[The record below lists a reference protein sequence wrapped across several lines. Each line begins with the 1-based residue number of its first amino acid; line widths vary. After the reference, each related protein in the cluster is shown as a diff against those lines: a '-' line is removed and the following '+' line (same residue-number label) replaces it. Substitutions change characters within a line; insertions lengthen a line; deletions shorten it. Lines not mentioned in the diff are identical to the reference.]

1 MMARNMPGD
10 MAAFIRSVELG
21 GFSAAARD
29 LGLTPSALS
38 KLVTRLEGR
47 LGVRLLNRTTR
58 KLALTSEGEAYFLRC
73 QRILAEIEE
82 AESEIMHFRD
92 RPKGLLRLNVGVA
105 FGMHQLVPALPQ
117 FLARFPEVE
126 IDLTI
131 TDNLVDLIEEGAD
144 LAIRTGDLSDS
155 TLIAR
160 KLCDLERV
168 ICAAPAYLKQHGMP
182 REPRDLLGHNCI
194 TLGTAPNLKRW
205 PFDTE
210 NGVTRINV
218 HGTIVANSADAL
230 RQLAIMG
237 AGIVRLGDNIVGDD
251 LAQGRLLP
259 VLADRHHA
267 EPLPVHALYPQGR
280 HRSPKV
286 IAMVDFLLEHFGHMP
301 WRNIPARRVGRAKR

>member
-1 MMARNMPGD
+1 MPGD
-10 MAAFIRSVELG
+10 MAAFIRAVELG

-29 LGLTPSALS
+29 LELTPSALS
-38 KLVTRLEGR
+38 KLVTRLEAR

-58 KLALTSEGEAYFLRC
+58 KLALTSEGEVYFLRC

-92 RPKGLLRLNVGVA
+92 RPKGLLRLNAGVA

-117 FLARFPEVE
+117 FLARFPDVE

-131 TDNLVDLIEEGAD
+131 TDNVVDLIEEGAD
-144 LAIRTGDLSDS
+144 LAIRTGALSDS

-160 KLCDLERV
+160 KICDLERV

-182 REPRDLLGHNCI
+182 REPRDLLDHNCI
-194 TLGTAPNLKRW
+194 TLGTASSLKRW
-205 PFDTE
+205 PFNTD
-210 NGVTRINV
+210 NGVVRINV
-218 HGTIVANSADAL
+218 HGTIIANSADAL

-259 VLADRHHA
+259 VLAERHHA

-286 IAMVDFLLEHFGHMP
+286 IAMVDFLLEHFAHMP
-301 WRNIPARRVGRAKR
+301 WRSTPPRKLGRVKK